1 MFKHRAEVDA
11 TAMTKPRR
19 IKVSK
24 HHLPIRNISSPESS
38 PPSTTRRRATS
49 LESLPARVLAR
60 NFPALAT
67 GMNAPD
73 FRIKLREVPHQP
85 GVYLMKDRLGSIIYV
100 GKARDLKKRLSS
112 YFIASQKMRASLKTR
127 ALIDS
132 IHDFEFHTVR
142 NEEESLLLEGKLI
155 KDYRPRYNVAFRD
168 DKRFLMAKIRL
179 ADEWPRFTTTR
190 MKKDDGSKYFG
201 PFPHSS
207 ALHHTLEW
215 LNRGFGLRVCR
226 PSCPSDADYRHC
238 NADIIR
244 NCSAP
249 CIARITRVAYAAQV
263 EEACKILEGKG
274 KRELL
279 DGLRHEMAQAA
290 EALNFEHAATL
301 RDVLQNLE
309 KTLSP
314 TRQFSRGRGV
324 PSTVVPTADLAELG
338 EALQLAGPPRVMECF
353 DISNV
358 SSNHIV
364 ASMVRFTDGRPDNQ
378 NYRRYRIKSVVG
390 QDDFASIAEVIRRRY
405 SRILLENAAA
415 NPELQGA
422 QHDLLEAQRQLARDG
437 RAKIVLPDLVIV
449 DGGKG
454 QLGMAA
460 RELRAL
466 GLHALPVIGL
476 AKQHEE
482 IFLPGRSESIR
493 LSHDRGALKLLQRIR
508 DEAHRFAN
516 AYNSLLYRRRM
527 RESQLDDCPGVSPN
541 KKRLL
546 LEKFG
551 SVARIKAA
559 TAEEISTLPGIA
571 QKSALAILGFLHR
584 DE

>member
-1 MFKHRAEVDA
+1 M
-11 TAMTKPRR
+11 
-19 IKVSK
+19 S
-24 HHLPIRNISSPESS
+24 
-38 PPSTTRRRATS
+38 
-49 LESLPARVLAR
+49 
-60 NFPALAT
+60 
-67 GMNAPD
+67 APD
-73 FRIKLREVPHQP
+73 LKAKLRDVPHQP

-100 GKARDLKKRLSS
+100 GKARDLKRRVSS
-112 YFIASQKMRASLKTR
+112 YFMASQKMRANVKTR

-142 NEEESLLLEGKLI
+142 NEEESLLLEIKLI
-155 KDYRPRYNVAFRD
+155 KDYRPRYNIAMRD
-168 DKRFLMAKIRL
+168 DKRFFLVKIRL
-179 ADEWPRFTTTR
+179 ADPWPRFVTTR
-190 MKKDDGSKYFG
+190 MRKDDGSRYFG

-207 ALHHTLEW
+207 ALHATLEW

-226 PSCPSDADYRHC
+226 PLDPSENDYRHC

-249 CIARITRVAYAAQV
+249 CMARISREDYLARV
-263 EEACKILEGKG
+263 EEACRVLEGKG
-274 KRELL
+274 RREVF
-279 DGLRHEMAQAA
+279 DKLREEMTAAAQAL
-290 EALNFEHAATL
+290 EFEQAANL
-301 RDVLQNLE
+301 RDILQNLE

-324 PSTVVPTADLAELG
+324 QTTVKPTEDLAELG
-338 EALQLAGPPRVMECF
+338 EELHLAGPPRVMECF

-364 ASMVRFTDGRPDNQ
+364 ASMVRFTDGKPDNQ
-378 NYRRYRIKSVVG
+378 NYRRYRIRTVEG
-390 QDDFASIAEVIRRRY
+390 QDDFASMAEVIRRRY

-415 NPELQGA
+415 NPDAEFSQENA
-422 QHDLLEAQRQLARDG
+422 VDAQRRLAREG

-454 QLGMAA
+454 QLGMAVK
-460 RELRAL
+460 ELKAL
-466 GLHALPVIGL
+466 GLHDLPVVGL

-482 IFLPGRSESIR
+482 VFVPGREQSIR
-493 LSHDRGALKLLQRIR
+493 IPHDRGALKLLQRIR

-516 AYNSLLYRRRM
+516 GYNALLYRRRM
-527 RESQLDDCPGVSPN
+527 KESLLDECPGMSTN

-551 SVARIKAA
+551 SVTRLKKA
-559 TAEEISTLPGIA
+559 TAEDIAKLPGIS
-571 QKSALAILGFLHR
+571 QKSAAVLLDFLHR
-584 DE
+584 DG